1 MQKEDIHLQQVI
13 IHIMDSTM
21 GMPVLSDQIL
31 DHGSDFGDFVRAH
44 IYRILESDD
53 MKKCSFDDN
62 SQVEA
67 ILEEYNPDQF
77 VACSQKLGELLYGV
91 MNKNIDIPPADL
103 LVVEYQVEQ
112 QPFLALLKMNY
123 KTYYTHMTDSDP
135 WGNNNSVIKQKA
147 ILPGENQ
154 KLAEAALIDL
164 TDKSL
169 RLIEKK
175 YDVNGVKTN
184 YFSQLF
190 LQCHGSLSP
199 KTKLAIVTKAV
210 DDVQKKFYHESE
222 QFEVQME
229 TKSIINQTLEE
240 EGSFAVPVLMDKIF
254 KEQEEM
260 KEEVM
265 KKLDKYHLAETEVA
279 PQNPNTT
286 KKFGKQNLITD
297 TGIEIRIPMEQYQN
311 KDKVDFITNPDGT
324 ISVLIKNIG
333 NIISK

>member
-260 KEEVM
+260 KDEVM